1 MIFHLLNW
9 WLNVNKYEIKW
20 LNEKIF
26 ILLRDKKISKENTW
40 DGILEGFMQRNQQNI
55 VRNSGHK
62 YKMDNKHHSTYT
74 NTSDIYCHIS
84 EEMEYVGI
92 TEKHEKKSDGKRWK
106 YCQI

>member
-1 MIFHLLNW
+1 
-9 WLNVNKYEIKW
+9 
-20 LNEKIF
+20 
-26 ILLRDKKISKENTW
+26 
-40 DGILEGFMQRNQQNI
+40 MQRNQQNI

-92 TEKHEKKSDGKRWK
+92 TEKHEKNLMERDGNIVK
-106 YCQI
+106 YKDAFGRK